1 MNHGGRT
8 FTRERIESIRDAKD
22 WPDNPPTSQRARS

>member
-8 FTRERIESIRDAKD
+8 FTRDRVESIRDAQD
-22 WPDNPPTSQRARS
+22 WPHNPPTSKPSKP